1 MLSDRLQRMMCSHAA
16 VPHLL
21 ADANGRQGREGTD
34 LLQSFG
40 DKSLK
45 ISAKLL
51 RPVRPRGAKAFR
63 VYEPLH
69 FARGDD

>member
-1 MLSDRLQRMMCSHAA
+1 MRSHAA

-21 ADANGRQGREGTD
+21 ADADGRQVRESTD

-45 ISAKLL
+45 IGAKSL
-51 RPVRPRGAKAFR
+51 RPVRAPDAKAFQSLR
-63 VYEPLH
+63 TATRE
-69 FARGDD
+69 GDDRAPAGTA